1 VPNYLQ
7 TFVDFNKMEP
17 HKRNNEFIKELLSKK
32 EGLHLDFKQSLTNP
46 AKIARN
52 ILAFA
57 NTEGGT
63 LVIGASDKGE
73 LIGIDAEEERFMV
86 EQAIDTHCRPR
97 VKVSYET
104 FEIDY
109 WQDQKLPTEKLL
121 LLVHVPKSNDA
132 PHLMDD
138 QKGNMLFF
146 RRFKDRSLLSAVE

>member
-1 VPNYLQ
+1 
-7 TFVDFNKMEP
+7 MEP

-73 LIGIDAEEERFMV
+73 LIGIDVEEERFMV
-86 EQAIDTHCRPR
+86 EQAILNHCRPL
-97 VKVSYET
+97 VKVGFET

-109 WQDQKLPTEKLL
+109 WEDQKLPQEKQL
-121 LLVHVPKSNDA
+121 LLVHVPKSKEG
-132 PHLMDD
+132 PHLLDD
-138 QKGNMLFF
+138 KKGKLLFF
-146 RRFKDRSLLSAVE
+146 RRIKDKSLLKQVEDYS